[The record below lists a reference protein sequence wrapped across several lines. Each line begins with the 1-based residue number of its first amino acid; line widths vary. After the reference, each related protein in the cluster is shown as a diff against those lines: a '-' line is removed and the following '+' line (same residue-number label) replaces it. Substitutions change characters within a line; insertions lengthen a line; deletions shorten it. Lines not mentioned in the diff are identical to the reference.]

1 MESELNAT
9 QGQSHS
15 SEIEPRNIQNS
26 CNSFAAFPI
35 IVNETESSIPIDNS
49 IELPADHYLTI
60 TLRKGKRSCTTHL
73 FSNQL
78 SYVKLSQ
85 NHSLFVTKV
94 TNLFIPK
101 NIKESLEDPD
111 CHSVVMENLNTL
123 EKNRTWDLVNM
134 PKG

>member
-49 IELPADHYLTI
+49 IELLVDHYLPI
-60 TLRKGKRSCTTHL
+60 AFRKCKRSYITHP
-73 FSNQL
+73 L
-78 SYVKLSQ
+78 SKHLSCGKLSQ
-85 NHSLFVTKV
+85 NHCSFVTKV
-94 TNLFIPK
+94 TNLFFPK
-101 NIKESLEDPD
+101 NIQEALDD
-111 CHSVVMENLNTL
+111 LDWHSGVMEEPNAL
-123 EKNRTWDLVNM
+123 EKNRA
-134 PKG
+134 